1 MSASASIG
9 VMHPLSPAQFE
20 AAGGDGVP
28 PLEAVRD
35 GLFCYGVPL
44 PGVLPHFTLSYL
56 ALDDGG
62 SGVHLIDPGWDSDD
76 NWRALEAALAGLGR
90 GIRDVASV
98 TVTHLHPDHLG
109 MAGRVRTA
117 SGAPVALHR
126 LEQEGIGELSAA
138 IPDAVSLARFAEWG
152 VPDAHHRELLD
163 AVHRRGAWEPFLAD
177 LLLEDG
183 DLLDIRG
190 RELRA
195 LHTPGHTT
203 GHLAFVDAAEGLVF
217 TGDLLL
223 PNQFPG
229 IGLGGTP
236 AGEPI
241 GDYLASLELVAG
253 FDGFEALPGHGFRF
267 AGIAERCAETAAH
280 HERRTAEVSAALAS
294 EGTGTVWSIAGGL
307 TWTAGWEN
315 LHGFALL
322 SALSQT
328 DLHLH
333 RALEL

>member
-1 MSASASIG
+1 
-9 VMHPLSPAQFE
+9 MHPLSAAQFE

-56 ALDDGG
+56 VLDGGG

-76 NWRALEAALAGLGR
+76 NWRALEATLAVLGR

-109 MAGRVRTA
+109 MAGRVRAA
-117 SGAPVALHR
+117 SGAPVALHE
-126 LEQEGIGELSAA
+126 LEQEGIWELSTP
-138 IPDAVSLARFAEWG
+138 IPDAVSLARFTGWG
-152 VPDAHHRELLD
+152 VPVDHHRELLD
-163 AVHRRGAWEPFLAD
+163 AVHRRGAWEPFTAD

-183 DLLDIRG
+183 DVLDIRG
-190 RELRA
+190 RELRV

-203 GHLAFVDAAEGLVF
+203 GHLAFVDAVDGLVL

-236 AGEPI
+236 AGDPI
-241 GDYLASLELVAG
+241 GDYLASLALVAE
-253 FDGFEALPGHGFRF
+253 FDDFEVLPGHGFRF
-267 AGIAERCAETAAH
+267 SGIAERSAETAAH
-280 HERRTAEVSAALAS
+280 HERRTAEVSAALVS
-294 EGTGTVWSIAGGL
+294 GGPDTVWSIAGHL
-307 TWTAGWEN
+307 TWTVGWEN
-315 LHGFALL
+315 LHGLALL

-328 DLHLH
+328 ALHLR
-333 RALEL
+333 RALEM

>member
-1 MSASASIG
+1 MSARVG
-9 VMHPLSPAQFE
+9 VMQPMSAAQFD

-35 GLFCYGVPL
+35 GLYCYGVPL

-56 ALDDGG
+56 VLDAGD
-62 SGVHLIDPGWDSDD
+62 GVHVIDPGWDSDE
-76 NWRALEAALAGLGR
+76 NWRALETTLAGIGR
-90 GIRDVASV
+90 RVGNIATV

-109 MAGRVRTA
+109 MAERVRAA

-126 LEQEGIGELSAA
+126 LEQEGIRELTTP
-138 IPDAVSLARFAEWG
+138 IPDAVSLARFADWG
-152 VPDAHHRELLD
+152 APDDRHSELLD
-163 AVHRRGAWEPFLAD
+163 AVHRRGAWKPFMAD
-177 LLLEDG
+177 RLLEDG
-183 DLLDIRG
+183 DLLEIPGRG
-190 RELRA
+190 LRV

-203 GHLAFVDAAEGLVF
+203 GHVAIVDAGSKLVF

-236 AGEPI
+236 AGSPI
-241 GDYLASLELVAG
+241 EDYLGSLELIAAL
-253 FDGFEALPGHGFRF
+253 DDHEALPGHGYRF
-267 AGIAERCAETAAH
+267 TGIAERCRETAAH
-280 HERRTAEVSAALAS
+280 HERRTAEVAVALGDGGTIWSVAS
-294 EGTGTVWSIAGGL
+294 GL

-315 LHGFALL
+315 LRGFALL
-322 SALSQT
+322 SALAQT
-328 DLHLH
+328 ELHVK